1 MKKWLDNLLARA
13 HRERRPAPARST
25 FRPCLEALEDR
36 NLMNVSTV
44 FDAAGNR
51 TVLLVAQDGSLLE
64 YTSSTGFNPMVL
76 TTSGIRV
83 AHAFLDST
91 GAPAFDIIYQ
101 SGQAFEY
108 DSTGGHFMGPNILDM
123 SRVVDRHGNFKLD
136 VLFAKTGSSPP
147 FSVDLTGNL
156 YEYTSTSVTQL
167 STDARWVSNYV
178 DPNGGL
184 GIAVGLISGG
194 NLVAFRQ
201 DSTGSFL
208 LYNSPDGATQDITD
222 YGQTTD
228 PISGAVWSVVTHG
241 RFAGTYAIEY
251 RPTGA
256 VTIGSGFD
264 ILVGG

>member
-1 MKKWLDNLLARA
+1 MKKWLVNLLTRA
-13 HRERRPAPARST
+13 HRERRPAPALST

-51 TVLLVAQDGSLLE
+51 TVLVVAQDGSLVE

-91 GAPAFDIIYQ
+91 GAPAFDIIYS

-108 DSTGGHFMGPNILDM
+108 DSTGGHFIGDHILDM

-136 VLFAKTGSSPP
+136 VLSTTASPP
-147 FSVDLTGNL
+147 YHPDLTGTL
-156 YEYTSTSVTQL
+156 FEYTSTSATML
-167 STDARWVSNYV
+167 STNARWVSNYV

-184 GIAVGLISGG
+184 GIAVGLITGG

-208 LYNSPDGATQDITD
+208 LYNAPDGATQDITD

-228 PISGAVWSVVTHG
+228 PITGAIWSVVTHG
-241 RFAGTYAIEY
+241 RFAGTYAIES

-256 VTIGSGFD
+256 VTIGNGAD